1 MSHALGYGII
11 GAFSKWRTKMLN
23 VSRRVFIA
31 NAAAA
36 TASRALAVR
45 AGGAPNVTFGVL
57 SDVHLERPG
66 DEDTFLK
73 ALAYFRDG
81 GADGVLVAGDIANT
95 GRIEQLK
102 RAALPIAFDGLNS
115 NGTVYSGRTLR
126 ARFACGNAA
135 VASVSCYVNGIRVAE
150 RVPVAGGEF
159 SAVIPPGALT
169 ACEGEPNCVSF
180 VAYDA
185 SGAVVTRNYSLVS
198 KVSPATVLL
207 LR

>member
-1 MSHALGYGII
+1 
-11 GAFSKWRTKMLN
+11 MLN

-102 RAALPIAFDGLNS
+102 RGGAADCVRRAELERHGLF
-115 NGTVYSGRTLR
+115 GADAARAVCVRKLR
-126 ARFACGNAA
+126 C
-135 VASVSCYVNGIRVAE
+135 SVD
-150 RVPVAGGEF
+150 F
-159 SAVIPPGALT
+159 
-169 ACEGEPNCVSF
+169 
-180 VAYDA
+180 
-185 SGAVVTRNYSLVS
+185 
-198 KVSPATVLL
+198 L
-207 LR
+207 LRERHPRGGARSRGWRGVQRRHSAGRAHRLRRRA